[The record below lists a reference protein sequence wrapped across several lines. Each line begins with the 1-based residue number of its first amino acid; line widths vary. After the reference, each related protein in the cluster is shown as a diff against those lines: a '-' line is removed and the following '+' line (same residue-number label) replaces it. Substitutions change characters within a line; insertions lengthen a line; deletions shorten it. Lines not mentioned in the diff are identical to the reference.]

1 MGLYTH
7 RLLEFALL
15 YVVHARLWSFC
26 SAGATSLESASTW
39 SVSHWHSILKELFH
53 FCSVVYVCVL
63 ITISAIL
70 LLF

>member
-26 SAGATSLESASTW
+26 SAGATSLERAST
-39 SVSHWHSILKELFH
+39 
-53 FCSVVYVCVL
+53 
-63 ITISAIL
+63 
-70 LLF
+70 